1 MNGVGTFIIEMP
13 RTLACSDTPVYLNY
27 RYSCKSKE
35 VENPIGFRQ

>member
-1 MNGVGTFIIEMP
+1 MDGVGTSIIEMP